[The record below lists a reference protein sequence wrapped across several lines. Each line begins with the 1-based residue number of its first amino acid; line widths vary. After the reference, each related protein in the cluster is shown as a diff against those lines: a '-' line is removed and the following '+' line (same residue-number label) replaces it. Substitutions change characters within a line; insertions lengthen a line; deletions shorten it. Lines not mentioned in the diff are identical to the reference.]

1 MKQRHVYQ
9 AIGSLIGLAA
19 AAAAIWHFVW
29 LKPYSIT
36 STELQAR
43 YAYGSPASTRAEI
56 TPVDA
61 RNDAQ
66 SDAQSDSQS
75 DAQTDAQTDARTDAH
90 SVAIRLQSFDGALFW
105 GRITNPS
112 DPALTTRPF
121 PVLIGMH
128 AMGRNHM
135 RWWQAEFKERPTIE
149 QTHRITQ
156 MALQQGYAV
165 VAIDARAHGLRKMV
179 DQQVR
184 SAMRDMHWFGKRQ
197 AYERMI
203 IDTVRDHRVLLDW
216 LVTQP
221 HLDANRIKAAG
232 YSMGA
237 QGALLLAGLDDR
249 VRAVAAMVPPH
260 LGDNVAAV
268 APINLVAGLQG
279 KRVWLLTADE
289 DDHASP
295 KQNQALF
302 DAIPS
307 QDKKHLRF
315 RSGHL
320 LPKDYVEQLSAWF
333 QI

>member
-1 MKQRHVYQ
+1 MKQRRAYMTIAV
-9 AIGSLIGLAA
+9 LMGLAA
-19 AAAAIWHFVW
+19 AAAGFWHFLW

-36 STELQAR
+36 SAELQAR
-43 YAYGSPASTRAEI
+43 YAYGSPASTRAQL
-56 TPVDA
+56 TQVDVEA
-61 RNDAQ
+61 EVRTKVHTT
-66 SDAQSDSQS
+66 
-75 DAQTDAQTDARTDAH
+75 AQTFD
-90 SVAIRLQSFDGALFW
+90 IRLQSFDGALFW
-105 GRITNPS
+105 GRITYPS
-112 DPALTTRPF
+112 DPALAGRPF

-128 AMGRNHM
+128 AMGRNHL
-135 RWWQAEFKERPTIE
+135 RWWQAEFKDRPTVE

-165 VAIDARAHGLRKMV
+165 VAIDARAHGLRKTV

-184 SAMRDMHWFGKRQ
+184 SAMRDMHWFGQRE

-221 HLDANRIKAAG
+221 HLDATRIQATG

-237 QGALLLAGLDDR
+237 QGALLLAGLDVR

-268 APINLVAGLQG
+268 APTNLLAGLQG

-289 DDHASP
+289 DDHASR

-315 RSGHL
+315 SSGHL
-320 LPKDYVEQLSAWF
+320 LPTDYVQQLSAWF
-333 QI
+333 DF